1 MHNSSVNSNDLQ
13 SISKFNYLLL
23 KFLKFVLAFANFVSS
38 AKKHRKRDQFAD
50 FLVRKN
56 VMQNSE
62 KFLNSK
68 AK

>member
-1 MHNSSVNSNDLQ
+1 MIYKVFPSLITFKVSQVCFGLRKLCF
-13 SISKFNYLLL
+13 I
-23 KFLKFVLAFANFVSS
+23 SS

-62 KFLNSK
+62 KFLHSK